1 MLSTTNLL
9 TITVFSTYR
18 CFFGKAG
25 IAAMHNVAL
34 MYFLEVARA
43 GSLSKA
49 SERLYVA
56 VSAISRQIAKLER
69 ELGTPLFERRPRG
82 MVLSEAGRLL
92 AAHAQRSALETE
104 RVYEE
109 IRSLRAEGRTT
120 LRIASSE
127 GVAYDFIP
135 TLFAR
140 FRQTYPQA
148 HLHLEVAAP
157 AVATQRV
164 REGAADVAVCFGIAP
179 ERDVTVHHAQR
190 APVFAL
196 VRAGHPLAER
206 QSITLHDMLA
216 YPVALSE
223 QGATIRQLFD
233 LCCSVHGVLIE
244 PVLVCNYHPAHYSFV
259 QSTDAIMLTG
269 FLTVQSRLEHDRV
282 VALPIAH
289 PEVHQRTLQVQT
301 MAGRTLPA
309 AVAEFVELLVGAI
322 IEQTGRAEARSTD
335 RQRAGWRRQKRK

>member
-1 MLSTTNLL
+1 
-9 TITVFSTYR
+9 
-18 CFFGKAG
+18 
-25 IAAMHNVAL
+25 MHNVAL
-34 MYFLEVARA
+34 TYFLEVARA

-56 VSAISRQIAKLER
+56 VSAISRQIAKLES

-109 IRSLRAEGRTT
+109 IRGLRAKGRAT
-120 LRIASSE
+120 LRVASSE
-127 GVAYDFIP
+127 GAAYDFIP
-135 TLFAR
+135 GLFAR
-140 FRQTYPQA
+140 FRQSYPHA

-157 AVATQRV
+157 ADATQRV
-164 REGAADVAVCFGIAP
+164 REGAADIAVCFGITP
-179 ERDVTVHHAQR
+179 EKDITVHHAQR

-196 VRAGHPLAER
+196 VRADHPLAARE
-206 QSITLHDMLA
+206 SISVYDMQP

-244 PVLVCNYHPAHYSFV
+244 PVLVSNYHPAQYTFIQNS
-259 QSTDAIMLTG
+259 DAVMLTG
-269 FLTVQSRLEHDRV
+269 FITVRTRLEHERV
-282 VALPIAH
+282 VALPITH

-301 MAGRTLPA
+301 MAGRTLPTA
-309 AVAEFVELLVGAI
+309 IADFVALLVNAI
-322 IEQTGRAEARSTD
+322 SERE
-335 RQRAGWRRQKRK
+335 

>member
-1 MLSTTNLL
+1 MLRAPNLL
-9 TITVFSTYR
+9 TITVFSKYR
-18 CFFGKAG
+18 CLFGKAG
-25 IAAMHNVAL
+25 IVAMQNVAL
-34 MYFLEVARA
+34 SYFLEVARA

-56 VSAISRQIAKLER
+56 VSAISRQIAKLES

-109 IRSLRAEGRTT
+109 IRSLRAERQIT

-127 GVAYDFIP
+127 GAAYDFIP
-135 TLFAR
+135 GLFAR
-140 FRQTYPQA
+140 FRQSYPQA
-148 HLHLEVAAP
+148 RMHLQVAAP
-157 AVATQRV
+157 ADATQRV

-179 ERDVTVHHAQR
+179 EKDVTVHHAQR

-196 VRAGHPLAER
+196 VRADHPLAAR
-206 QSITLHDMLA
+206 QSISLRDMLP
-216 YPVALSE
+216 YPIALSE

-244 PVLVCNYHPAHYSFV
+244 PVLVSNYHPAQYSFI
-259 QSTDAIMLTG
+259 QRGDAIMLTG
-269 FLTVQSRLEHDRV
+269 FVTIRARLEHDRV
-282 VALPIAH
+282 VALPISHA
-289 PEVHQRTLQVQT
+289 EMHQRTLQVQT
-301 MAGRTLPA
+301 MAGRTLPTA
-309 AVAEFVELLVGAI
+309 IAEFVELLVAAI
-322 IEQTGRAEARSTD
+322 SEAE
-335 RQRAGWRRQKRK
+335 

>member
-1 MLSTTNLL
+1 
-9 TITVFSTYR
+9 
-18 CFFGKAG
+18 
-25 IAAMHNVAL
+25 MHDVAL
-34 MYFLEVARA
+34 TYFLEIVRA

-56 VSAISRQIAKLER
+56 VSALSRQVAKLED

-82 MVLSEAGRLL
+82 MVLTEAGRLL

-109 IRSLRAEGRTT
+109 IRSLRAEGRAT

-127 GVAYDFIP
+127 GAAYDFIP

-140 FRQTYPQA
+140 FRQTYPHA
-148 HLHLEVAAP
+148 HLHLEVATP
-157 AVATQRV
+157 AIATQRV
-164 REGAADVAVCFGIAP
+164 REGAADIAVCFGIAP
-179 ERDVTVHHAQR
+179 EKDVTVHHAQR

-196 VRAGHPLAER
+196 VRAGHPLANRE
-206 QSITLHDMLA
+206 SLSLHDMA
-216 YPVALSE
+216 PYPVALSE

-244 PVLVCNYHPAHYSFV
+244 PVLVTNYHPAQYSFI
-259 QSTDAIMLTG
+259 QQTDAVMLTG
-269 FLTVQSRLEHDRV
+269 FVTVRKRLAHDHV

-301 MAGRTLPA
+301 MAGRTLPTA
-309 AVAEFVELLVGAI
+309 IAEFVDLLVNAI
-322 IEQTGRAEARSTD
+322 RERE
-335 RQRAGWRRQKRK
+335 